1 MFCICNIP
9 NQEDDKFVLFD
20 KQEDVDIEQ
29 FKLENKKDITFEEL
43 ISEYKRL
50 PILSLND
57 FVLRTF
63 NPKVRTITH
72 ILGECKIDSWEQL
85 ENEHKLIELKKSNLS
100 KSKREL
106 VEKRYNELFN
116 V

>member
-1 MFCICNIP
+1 MFCLCNLP
-9 NQEDDKFVLFD
+9 DREDDKFIIFD
-20 KQEDVDIEQ
+20 KAENIEIKQ
-29 FKLENKKDITFEEL
+29 FGLENKQEITFEDV
-43 ISEYKRL
+43 ISTYKTY

-57 FVLRTF
+57 FALRVF
-63 NPKVRTITH
+63 NTKARTVTH

-85 ENEHKLIELKKSNLS
+85 ENEHKLIKIKKSNLS

-106 VEKRYNELFN
+106 VEKRYNEIIN